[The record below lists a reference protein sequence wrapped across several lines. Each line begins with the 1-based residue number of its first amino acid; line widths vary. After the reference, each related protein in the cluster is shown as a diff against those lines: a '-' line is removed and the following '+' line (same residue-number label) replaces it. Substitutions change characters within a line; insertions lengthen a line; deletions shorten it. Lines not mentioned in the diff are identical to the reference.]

1 MRLNEG
7 ELQQL
12 YQSMTARRARQG
24 DDCVDE
30 DLLIHAASGELTDAA
45 RSKIAA
51 HIATCSDC
59 ARDYRIARSLRTF
72 ENEGR
77 RALGSATTRARWWA
91 VAASVVF
98 ALLLSAVVW
107 LSVTDKRKQ
116 ETIRHLETTV
126 ASQQSELEVSRRRPV
141 VSRVDAMRPQLGVP
155 IVDLDDDAVR
165 GPGDATTSINVPSS
179 TQFFTVILHLPKP
192 VRKTLEIELFS
203 SDGSVLWRD
212 RLKPDSSTTV
222 TLAVPRSLVPA
233 GDYTIEVGSA
243 DSRMTFR
250 FRVQYR

>member
-1 MRLNEG
+1 MRLSEG

-12 YQSMTARRARQG
+12 YQSMTARRAQQG
-24 DDCVDE
+24 DDCLDE
-30 DLLIHAASGELTDAA
+30 DLLIHAAAGELTEAA

-51 HIATCSDC
+51 HVATCSDC

-72 ENEGR
+72 ETEGR
-77 RALGSATTRARWWA
+77 RALGSATTRARSWA

-107 LSVTDKRKQ
+107 LSVIDQRNQ

-126 ASQQSELEVSRRRPV
+126 ASQRSELEVSRRHPV
-141 VSRVDAMRPQLGVP
+141 VSRVDVMRPQLGVP

-165 GPGDATTSINVPSS
+165 GPGDATTSIDVPSGA
-179 TQFFTVILHLPKP
+179 QFFTVILHLPKP
-192 VRKTLEIELFS
+192 VRKRLDIELFG
-203 SDGSVLWRD
+203 SDRSVLWRD
-212 RLKPDSSTTV
+212 RLIPDSSTNV
-222 TLAVPRSLVPA
+222 TLAIPRSLVRA